1 MKSPA
6 YSQISHETYRKA
18 DAHGIPHDRVYGRI
32 IDLEWDEERAVSEP
46 VRVRD
51 NDPWI
56 IKAREN
62 GISAAN
68 YRIRRKRGMSEEE
81 AATVKHKKL
90 GKPKDEYLEYWLKVA
105 ASNGIKPSTFKNRIY
120 STTMRWSHEDAAT
133 RPPHSRTKKTEA

>member
-18 DAHGIPHDRVYGRI
+18 DANGIPHDRVYSRI
-32 IDLEWDEERAVSEP
+32 VDLEWSEERAVSEP
-46 VRVRD
+46 VRARD

-56 IKAREN
+56 IEARKN

-68 YRIRRKRGMSEEE
+68 YRIRRKRGMSPEL
-81 AATVKHKKL
+81 AATVKVLKT
-90 GKPKDEYLEYWLKVA
+90 GREKDAYLQYWLKIA
-105 ASNGIKPSTFKNRIY
+105 ESNGIKRTTFMNRIY
-120 STTMRWSHEDAAT
+120 NTTMRWSHEDAAT